1 MRKSSLNGLD
11 QIEDAGIE
19 LADLKPGH
27 QLLLW
32 EDLRGIVGR
41 AEDALRFAV
50 LAGSLLIELK
60 EEQCSVSLGVQ
71 LRIGSAQA
79 NARFFQHRLPRSLA
93 GLRLLEVL
101 AELALGAP
109 SDHHLGSR
117 ERRPPGDV
125 VAVGFSLERCIHRGI
140 RADEDIR
147 CLDLALDQ
155 ICDGDG
161 SLSLTLEGKAAG
173 PLESWPELLL
183 EKSGQRAGIHHVN
196 GTRPSKLTVLRGG
209 GSESD
214 RRGEVENRCENGPRC
229 ICSHVALNSWTSAL
243 TPIPD
248 SHRGSPAHGGTPGS
262 RARRPA
268 VGCEDRS
275 RGPRT
280 RRGRNAPR

>member
-50 LAGSLLIELK
+50 LPGSLLIELK

-71 LRIGSAQA
+71 LRIGSAQ
-79 NARFFQHRLPRSLA
+79 
-93 GLRLLEVL
+93 
-101 AELALGAP
+101 
-109 SDHHLGSR
+109 
-117 ERRPPGDV
+117 RRPPGDV
-125 VAVGFSLERCIHRGI
+125 VAVGISLERCIHRGI

-147 CLDLALDQ
+147 RLDLALDQ

-214 RRGEVENRCENGPRC
+214 QRGEGENRCENGPRC

>member
-1 MRKSSLNGLD
+1 MRKLSLNGLD

-27 QLLLW
+27 QLLLG
-32 EDLRGIVGR
+32 EDLRGIVRR

-50 LAGSLLIELK
+50 LAGSLLIQLK
-60 EEQCSVSLGVQ
+60 EKQCSVSLGVQ
-71 LRIGSAQA
+71 LRIGSPQA
-79 NARFFQHRLPRSLA
+79 NARLFKHRLPGSLA
-93 GLRLLEVL
+93 GLRFLEVL
-101 AELALGAP
+101 AELALWAP
-109 SDHHLGSR
+109 PDHHLGSR
-117 ERRPPGDV
+117 ERRPPRDV
-125 VAVGFSLERCIHRGI
+125 IAVGLSLKRRIDRRIG
-140 RADEDIR
+140 ADEDIR
-147 CLDLALDQ
+147 CLGLALDQ
-155 ICDGDG
+155 ICDGNG
-161 SLSLTLEGKAAG
+161 SLSLALEGKTGGRLEIG
-173 PLESWPELLL
+173 PQLLL
-183 EKSGQRAGIHHVN
+183 EESGQRAGIHHVN

-214 RRGEVENRCENGPRC
+214 QRGEGENRCENGPRC